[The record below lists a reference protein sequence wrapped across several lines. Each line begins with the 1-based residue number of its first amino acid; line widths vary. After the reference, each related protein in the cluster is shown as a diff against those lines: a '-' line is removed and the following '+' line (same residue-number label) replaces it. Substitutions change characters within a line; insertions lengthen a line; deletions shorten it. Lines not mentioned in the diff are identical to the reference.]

1 MFKNHLL
8 HGLTAGIL
16 SGVACYVF
24 YILLKDEFMY
34 DFSEIISSMNLFGAC
49 IFGCLLASLG
59 YYSSLKVLPTKYGE
73 IVDEKYFIPDFD
85 TKIKE
90 VVLFFEDEQNNFF
103 SANNHPKIN
112 LFINELIGESG
123 LNFNQTLI
131 LTKKH

>member
-59 YYSSLKVLPTKYGE
+59 YYSSLKVLPTKCGE
-73 IVDEKYFIPDFD
+73 IVFNLVFSILIFASLVSPMLHKLPLDFD
-85 TKIKE
+85 EYLTVIFPTYAMTMHFFPALIWYTVKP
-90 VVLFFEDEQNNFF
+90 LFV
-103 SANNHPKIN
+103 K
-112 LFINELIGESG
+112 
-123 LNFNQTLI
+123 
-131 LTKKH
+131 

>member
-34 DFSEIISSMNLFGAC
+34 DFSEIISTMNLFGAC

-59 YYSSLKVLPTKYGE
+59 YYASLKVLPTKYGE
-73 IVDEKYFIPDFD
+73 IVFNLVFSILIFASLVSPMLHKLPLDFD
-85 TKIKE
+85 EYLTVIFPTYAMTMHFFPALIWYTVKP
-90 VVLFFEDEQNNFF
+90 LFV
-103 SANNHPKIN
+103 K
-112 LFINELIGESG
+112 
-123 LNFNQTLI
+123 
-131 LTKKH
+131 

>member
-59 YYSSLKVLPTKYGE
+59 YYSSLKVLPTKYRE
-73 IVDEKYFIPDFD
+73 IVFNLVFSILIFASLVSPMLHKLPLDFD
-85 TKIKE
+85 EYLTVIFPTYAMTMHFFPALIWYTVKP
-90 VVLFFEDEQNNFF
+90 LFV
-103 SANNHPKIN
+103 K
-112 LFINELIGESG
+112 
-123 LNFNQTLI
+123 
-131 LTKKH
+131 